1 MKVIV
6 IKVGDVYIT
15 DDDFQRAEENGICK
29 KTLFNR
35 INYLGWDKE
44 TAITTKPLNGGMA
57 KRHKYMDIVKK
68 NGINP
73 ETFRYR
79 LKRGWDEL
87 EAATLP
93 PKDKSISLLKS
104 VERRRKYPKELL
116 EIADKNGIRR
126 RLFYTR
132 IERGMTPM
140 EAATTPLVSP
150 TEKARRATLKRKENN
165 SFCCRVLGA
174 KTHISKATRLYE
186 DSINTDINDESLLI
200 NGKRYIV
207 QDSCKEDMIRLNQ
220 EYLKDIFQKRYPI
233 KDKIYSHILI
243 DSMGILWA
251 IKIKGGAWQNED

>member
-15 DDDFQRAEENGICK
+15 DDDFQRAKENGICK
-29 KTLFNR
+29 STLFNR

-57 KRHKYMDIVKK
+57 KRHKY
-68 NGINP
+68 
-73 ETFRYR
+73 
-79 LKRGWDEL
+79 
-87 EAATLP
+87 
-93 PKDKSISLLKS
+93 
-104 VERRRKYPKELL
+104 KELL

-132 IERGMTPM
+132 IERGMTPL
-140 EAATTPLVSP
+140 EAATTPLVSQ

-165 SFCCRVLGA
+165 SFCCSVLGA
-174 KTHISKATRLYE
+174 KTHISKAIRLYE
-186 DSINTDINDESLLI
+186 DSINTEIY
-200 NGKRYIV
+200 RV

-243 DSMGILWA
+243 DSIGILWA
-251 IKIKGGAWQNED
+251 IKIKGGAWKNEE